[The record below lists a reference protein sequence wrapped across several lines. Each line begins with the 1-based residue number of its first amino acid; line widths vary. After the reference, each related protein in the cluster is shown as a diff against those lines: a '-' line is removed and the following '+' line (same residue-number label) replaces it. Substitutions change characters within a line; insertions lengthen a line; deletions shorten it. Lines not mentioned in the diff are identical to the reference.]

1 MRFTPKGAGSGSVD
15 KAGLDP
21 FLRCVVALTSP
32 DRGACQQANPVDLL
46 RARALSRALL
56 TGTSLHKP
64 RGPAVKAGYKDAVLA
79 TSHYPKDGR
88 TNVQIAIINWVT
100 SDFRDSCWVQA
111 MLEAHRSTCSVF
123 RTCVRLFQEDVMGR
137 GVRQN
142 LAHGHEL
149 IGCRSVDVRSN

>member
-1 MRFTPKGAGSGSVD
+1 MRPGSTPLFWMCRHGPASTD
-15 KAGLDP
+15 TKAW
-21 FLRCVVALTSP
+21 
-32 DRGACQQANPVDLL
+32 QQANAADL
-46 RARALSRALL
+46 RGARTLPRALL

-79 TSHYPKDGR
+79 TPHYPKDGR